1 MRLRVLPFEKEG
13 VRGGFRNSDLQVFNE
28 MKISENWLRAWV
40 NPEIDSGTLSDQ
52 LTMLGLEVD
61 DMAPAAKPF
70 SGVVVGEV
78 LTVEQHPDADRLR
91 VTTVNIGSGEPLQ
104 IVCGA
109 PNVRAGMK
117 APVATI
123 GAVLPGDFKIK
134 KGKLRGVESQGMLC
148 GASEIDLEDKIDGL
162 LELPAD
168 APVGV
173 DIREYLELDD
183 HVIDISI
190 TPNRGDCFSIRGV
203 AREIGV
209 INQLPVAAPEIKE
222 VAAAI
227 ADHKNVIVDTD
238 GCPRYLGRVIKNVNT
253 KAPTPAWME
262 RALARSGIRQH
273 SILVDI
279 TNYVLIELG
288 QPLHAFDGG
297 KVEGAVHV
305 RQAAAGEK
313 LVLLNE
319 QEVELQ
325 EDVMVIA
332 DDAKALAIAGIMG
345 GLSSSVTDETAEI
358 FLESAFFA
366 PLHIAGRAR
375 RFGLHTDASQ
385 RYERG
390 VDFELPMAAMHRAS
404 QLIAELAGGEFGPI
418 TAVEQAALLPKR
430 EAIALNQAQ
439 VDQLLGYAVEP
450 AFISDALSR
459 LGCAVTVKAEG
470 EWTVVP
476 PSHRYDMA
484 IYQDLIEEVARIHGY
499 DNIQISLP
507 VMDVKLAKYA
517 DQFELAQLRQTA
529 VTLGYQE
536 AISFSFADAK
546 LEKQLNPQVQPLAL
560 ANPISSDLAVMRST
574 LLSSLIPCVQYNLNR
589 QQSRVRFFELGLRF
603 DYQGASSIHD
613 LKQVPAFALI
623 AAGPRTAESW
633 HGKPAEMDF
642 FDFKGDVEEI
652 LAAARLKVEYVRS
665 ERAWLHPGQSAEILL
680 NGQSI
685 GYLGRLH
692 PSLEAELDLSATWV
706 AELDQQ
712 AILQTYVSN
721 FTELSRFPSVRRDIA
736 LLISDKINVSEIQQ
750 LIEKTGGELLDSA
763 WLFDVYTGQGVEEG
777 KRSLAF
783 ALLWQHP
790 SRTLEDA
797 EIKSGMDNILQVL
810 ENTYQATLRAS

>member
-1 MRLRVLPFEKEG
+1 
-13 VRGGFRNSDLQVFNE
+13 
-28 MKISENWLRAWV
+28 MKISENWLRTWV
-40 NPEIDSGTLSDQ
+40 NPAIDSDTLSDQ

-61 DMAPAAKPF
+61 ELAPVAKPF
-70 SGVVVGEV
+70 TGVVVGEV

-91 VTTVNIGSGEPLQ
+91 VTIVNIGSGEPLQ

-162 LELPAD
+162 LELPDD

-173 DIREYLELDD
+173 NIREYLKLDD
-183 HVIDISI
+183 NVIDISI
-190 TPNRGDCFSIRGV
+190 TPNRGDCFSIRGI
-203 AREIGV
+203 AREIAV
-209 INQLPVAAPEIKE
+209 INQLQMNEPEIKSVDATITDE
-222 VAAAI
+222 KKV
-227 ADHKNVIVDTD
+227 VISTE
-238 GCPRYLGRVIKNVNT
+238 GAPRYLGRVIKNVNV
-253 KAPTPAWME
+253 KAATPEWME
-262 RALARSGIRQH
+262 QALARSGIRTH
-273 SILVDI
+273 SILVDV
-279 TNYVLIELG
+279 TNYVLMELG
-288 QPLHAFDGG
+288 QPMHAFDLAKIEGT
-297 KVEGAVHV
+297 VEV
-305 RQAAAGEK
+305 RQAKPQEK
-313 LVLLNE
+313 LQLLND

-332 DDAKALAIAGIMG
+332 DDQKALAIAGIMG
-345 GLSSSVTDETAEI
+345 GLASSVTDDTKDI

-366 PLHIAGRAR
+366 PLAIAGRAR
-375 RFGLHTDASQ
+375 RFGLHTDSSQ

-390 VDFELPMAAMHRAS
+390 VDFELPLIAMNRAS
-404 QLIAELAGGEFGPI
+404 QLIQELAGGEFGPI
-418 TAVEQAALLPKR
+418 TIAEKSDLLPKR
-430 EAIALNQAQ
+430 EAIELKQAQ
-439 VDQLLGYAVEP
+439 VDQLLGYKVAAE
-450 AFISDALSR
+450 FITDALTR
-459 LGCAVTVKAEG
+459 LGCEVTVKADG
-470 EWTVVP
+470 EWSVVP

-484 IYQDLIEEVARIHGY
+484 IYQDLIEEVARIDGY

-507 VMDVKLAKYA
+507 SMDVQLAKYQ
-517 DQFELAQLRQTA
+517 DRFEIAQLRQTV

-546 LEKQLNPQVQPLAL
+546 LEKQLNPQVNPLML
-560 ANPISSDLAVMRST
+560 ANPISSDLAAMRST

-603 DYQGASSIHD
+603 DYQDANSIQD
-613 LKQVPAFALI
+613 LKQIPTLALI
-623 AAGPRTAESW
+623 AVGSREPESW
-633 HGKPAEMDF
+633 HAKPQPMDF
-642 FDFKGDVEEI
+642 FDFKGEVEEV
-652 LAAARLKVEYVRS
+652 LAAGRVKVEYVRS
-665 ERAWLHPGQSAEILL
+665 ERSWLHPGQSAEILVD
-680 NGQSI
+680 GKSI

-692 PSLEAELDLSATWV
+692 PSLENQLDLSTTWV
-706 AELDQQ
+706 AELDQ
-712 AILQTYVSN
+712 AAVLQSYVSN

-736 LLISDKINVSEIQQ
+736 LLISDNINVRDIQQ
-750 LIEKTGGELLDSA
+750 LIEKTGGELLDST

-797 EIKSGMDNILQVL
+797 EIKSGMDNIIQVL

>member
-1 MRLRVLPFEKEG
+1 
-13 VRGGFRNSDLQVFNE
+13 
-28 MKISENWLRAWV
+28 MKISENWLRTWV
-40 NPEIDSGTLSDQ
+40 NPAIDSDTLSDQ

-61 DMAPAAKPF
+61 DLSPAAKPF
-70 SGVVVGEV
+70 TGVVVGEV
-78 LTVEQHPDADRLR
+78 LTVVQHPDADRLR

-109 PNVRAGMK
+109 PNVRVGMK

-173 DIREYLELDD
+173 NVREYLDLDD
-183 HVIDISI
+183 NVIDISI
-190 TPNRGDCFSIRGV
+190 TPNRGDCFSIRGI

-209 INQLPVAAPEIKE
+209 INQLPVTAPEIKE
-222 VAAAI
+222 VAATI
-227 ADHKNVIVDTD
+227 TDEKKVVVETD

-253 KAPTPAWME
+253 KAPTPEWME
-262 RALARSGIRQH
+262 RALARAGIRQH

-279 TNYVLIELG
+279 TNYVLMELG

-297 KVEGAVHV
+297 KVEGAVRV
-305 RQAAAGEK
+305 RQATAAEK
-313 LVLLNE
+313 LTLLNE
-319 QEVELQ
+319 QEVELS
-325 EDVMVIA
+325 ENVMVIA
-332 DDAKALAIAGIMG
+332 DDQKALAIAGIMG
-345 GLSSSVTDETAEI
+345 GLSSAVSDDTTEI
-358 FLESAFFA
+358 FLESAFFDQ
-366 PLHIAGRAR
+366 LYIAGRAR
-375 RFGLHTDASQ
+375 SFGLHTDASQ

-390 VDFELPMAAMHRAS
+390 VDFELPMTAMHRAS
-404 QLIAELAGGEFGPI
+404 QLIADLAGGEFGPI
-418 TAVEQAALLPKR
+418 TVAEKVELLPKR
-430 EAIALNQAQ
+430 EAIELNQAQ
-439 VDQLLGYAVEP
+439 VDQLLGYKVES
-450 AFISDALSR
+450 AFITDALTR
-459 LGCAVTVKAEG
+459 LGCNVTVKAEG

-476 PSHRYDMA
+476 PSHRFDMA

-507 VMDVKLAKYA
+507 VIDVKLAKYQ
-517 DQFELAQLRQTA
+517 DQFELVQLRQTA

-574 LLSSLIPCVQYNLNR
+574 LLSSLIPCVQYNVNR
-589 QQSRVRFFELGLRF
+589 QQNRVRFYELGLRF
-603 DYQGASSIHD
+603 DYQGANSIHD
-613 LKQVPAFALI
+613 LKQIPTFALV
-623 AAGPRTAESW
+623 ATGSRTTESW
-633 HGKPAEMDF
+633 HGKAQPMDF

-652 LAAARLKVEYVRS
+652 LNSARLNVEYVRS
-665 ERAWLHPGQSAEILL
+665 ERTWLHPGQSAEILV

-685 GYLGRLH
+685 GYFGRLH
-692 PSLEAELDLSATWV
+692 PSLEDELDLATTWV
-706 AELDQQ
+706 AELDQS
-712 AILQTYVSN
+712 AVLQTYVSN

-750 LIEKTGGELLDSA
+750 LIEKTGGELLDA
-763 WLFDVYTGQGVEEG
+763 VWLFDVYTGQGVEEG

-783 ALLWQHP
+783 AIQWQHP
-790 SRTLEDA
+790 TRTLEDA
-797 EIKSGMDNILQVL
+797 EIKTGMDNILQVL

>member
-1 MRLRVLPFEKEG
+1 
-13 VRGGFRNSDLQVFNE
+13 
-28 MKISENWLRAWV
+28 MKISENWLRTWV
-40 NPEIDSGTLSDQ
+40 NPAIDSDTLSDQ

-61 DMAPAAKPF
+61 ELAPVAKPF
-70 SGVVVGEV
+70 TGVVVGEV

-123 GAVLPGDFKIK
+123 GAILPGDFKIK

-162 LELPAD
+162 LELPDD

-173 DIREYLELDD
+173 NIREYLKLDD
-183 HVIDISI
+183 NVIDISI
-190 TPNRGDCFSIRGV
+190 TPNRGDCFSIRGI
-203 AREIGV
+203 AREVAV
-209 INQLPVAAPEIKE
+209 INQLQMNEPEIKSVDATITDE
-222 VAAAI
+222 KKV
-227 ADHKNVIVDTD
+227 VINTD
-238 GCPRYLGRVIKNVNT
+238 GAPRYLGRVIKNVNV
-253 KAPTPAWME
+253 KASTPEWME
-262 RALARSGIRQH
+262 QALARSGIRTH
-273 SILVDI
+273 SILVDV
-279 TNYVLIELG
+279 TNYVLMELG
-288 QPLHAFDGG
+288 QPMHAFDLA
-297 KVEGAVHV
+297 KIEGTVHV
-305 RQAAAGEK
+305 RQAQPQEK
-313 LVLLNE
+313 LQLLND

-325 EDVMVIA
+325 DDVMVIA
-332 DDAKALAIAGIMG
+332 DDQKALAIAGIMG
-345 GLSSSVTDETAEI
+345 GLASSVTDDTTDI

-366 PLHIAGRAR
+366 PLAIAGRAR
-375 RFGLHTDASQ
+375 RFGLHTDSSQ

-390 VDFELPMAAMHRAS
+390 VDFELPLIAMNRAS
-404 QLIAELAGGEFGPI
+404 QLIQELAGGEFGPI
-418 TAVEQAALLPKR
+418 TVAEKSDLLPKR
-430 EAIALNQAQ
+430 EAIELKQAQ
-439 VDQLLGYAVEP
+439 VDQLLGYKVAAE
-450 AFISDALSR
+450 FITDALTR
-459 LGCAVTVKAEG
+459 LGCEVTIQADG
-470 EWTVVP
+470 EWSVVP

-484 IYQDLIEEVARIHGY
+484 IYQDLIEEVARIDGY

-507 VMDVKLAKYA
+507 SMDVQLAKYQ
-517 DQFELAQLRQTA
+517 DRFEIAQLRQTV

-546 LEKQLNPQVQPLAL
+546 LEKQLNPQVSPLML
-560 ANPISSDLAVMRST
+560 ANPISSDLAAMRST

-603 DYQGASSIHD
+603 DYQKANSIQD
-613 LKQVPAFALI
+613 LKQIPTLALV
-623 AAGPRTAESW
+623 AVGSREPESW
-633 HGKPAEMDF
+633 HAKPQSMDF
-642 FDFKGDVEEI
+642 FDFKGEVEEI
-652 LAAARLKVEYVRS
+652 LAAGRVKVEYVRS
-665 ERAWLHPGQSAEILL
+665 ERPWLHPGQSAEILVD
-680 NGQSI
+680 GQSI

-692 PSLEAELDLSATWV
+692 PSLENELDLSTTWV
-706 AELDQQ
+706 AELDQ
-712 AILQTYVSN
+712 AAVLQSYVSN

-736 LLISDKINVSEIQQ
+736 LLISDNINVRDIQQ
-750 LIEKTGGELLDSA
+750 LIEKTGGELLDST

-797 EIKSGMDNILQVL
+797 EIKSGMDNIIQVL

>member
-1 MRLRVLPFEKEG
+1 
-13 VRGGFRNSDLQVFNE
+13 
-28 MKISENWLRAWV
+28 MKISENWLRTWV
-40 NPEIDSGTLSDQ
+40 NPAIDSDKLSDQ

-61 DMAPAAKPF
+61 DLTPAAKPF
-70 SGVVVGEV
+70 TGVVVGEV

-91 VTTVNIGSGEPLQ
+91 VTTVNIGTGEPLQ

-162 LELPAD
+162 LELPSD

-173 DIREYLELDD
+173 NIREYLELDD
-183 HVIDISI
+183 NVIDISI
-190 TPNRGDCFSIRGV
+190 TPNRGDCFSIRGI

-209 INQLPVAAPEIKE
+209 INQLPVTAPEIKE
-222 VAAAI
+222 VAATI
-227 ADHKNVIVDTD
+227 ADEKKVVVETE

-253 KAPTPAWME
+253 KAPTPVWME

-279 TNYVLIELG
+279 TNYVLMELG

-297 KVEGAVHV
+297 KVQGAVHV
-305 RQAAAGEK
+305 RQATAAEK
-313 LVLLNE
+313 LTLLNE
-319 QEVELQ
+319 QEVELS
-325 EDVMVIA
+325 EKVMVIA
-332 DDAKALAIAGIMG
+332 DDEKALAIAGIMG
-345 GLSSSVTDETAEI
+345 GLSSAVSDTTTEI

-366 PLHIAGRAR
+366 PLAIAGRAR
-375 RFGLHTDASQ
+375 SFGLHTDASQ

-390 VDFELPMAAMHRAS
+390 VDFELPMIAMNRAS

-418 TAVEQAALLPKR
+418 TVAEKAELLPQR
-430 EAIALNQAQ
+430 EAIALEQAQ
-439 VDQLLGYAVEP
+439 VDQLLGYVVESD
-450 AFISDALSR
+450 FITDALTR
-459 LGCAVTVKAEG
+459 LGCEVTVVAEG
-470 EWTVVP
+470 QWSVVP
-476 PSHRYDMA
+476 PSHRFDMA

-507 VMDVKLAKYA
+507 VMDVQLAKYQ
-517 DQFELAQLRQTA
+517 DQFETAQLRQTL

-536 AISFSFADAK
+536 AISFSFADLK
-546 LEKQLNPQVQPLAL
+546 LEKQLNPAVNPLAL

-574 LLSSLIPCVQYNLNR
+574 LLSSLIPCVQHNVNR

-603 DYQGASSIHD
+603 DYQNAASIHD
-613 LKQVPAFALI
+613 LKQIPTLAII
-623 AAGPRTAESW
+623 ATGAKTAENW
-633 HGKPAEMDF
+633 HAKPQAMDF
-642 FDFKGDVEEI
+642 FDFKGEVEEV
-652 LAAARLKVEYVRS
+652 LAAARLNVEYVRS
-665 ERAWLHPGQSAEILL
+665 ERSWLHPGQSAEILID
-680 NGQSI
+680 GKSV

-692 PSLEAELDLSATWV
+692 PSLENDLDLSTTWV
-706 AELDQQ
+706 AELDQS
-712 AILQTYVSN
+712 AVLQTYVSN

-736 LLISDKINVSEIQQ
+736 LLINDKINVSEIQQ
-750 LIEKTGGELLDSA
+750 LIEKTGGELLDST

-783 ALLWQHP
+783 AVLWQHP
-790 SRTLEDA
+790 TRTLEDA

-810 ENTYQATLRAS
+810 QDTYQATLRAS

>member
-1 MRLRVLPFEKEG
+1 
-13 VRGGFRNSDLQVFNE
+13 
-28 MKISENWLRAWV
+28 MKISENWLRTWV
-40 NPEIDSGTLSDQ
+40 NPAIDSDTLSDQ

-61 DMAPAAKPF
+61 ELAPVAKPF
-70 SGVVVGEV
+70 TGVVVGEV

-123 GAVLPGDFKIK
+123 GAILPGDFKIK

-162 LELPAD
+162 LELPDD

-173 DIREYLELDD
+173 NIREYLKLDD
-183 HVIDISI
+183 NVIDISI
-190 TPNRGDCFSIRGV
+190 TPNRGDCFSIRGI
-203 AREIGV
+203 AREVAV
-209 INQLPVAAPEIKE
+209 INQLQMNEPEIKSVDATITDE
-222 VAAAI
+222 KKV
-227 ADHKNVIVDTD
+227 VINTD
-238 GCPRYLGRVIKNVNT
+238 GAPRYLGRVIKNVNV
-253 KAPTPAWME
+253 KAATPEWME
-262 RALARSGIRQH
+262 QALARSGIRTH
-273 SILVDI
+273 SILVDV
-279 TNYVLIELG
+279 TNYVLMELG
-288 QPLHAFDGG
+288 QPMHAFDLA
-297 KVEGAVHV
+297 KIEGTVHV
-305 RQAAAGEK
+305 RQAQPQEK
-313 LVLLNE
+313 LQLLND

-325 EDVMVIA
+325 DDVMVIA
-332 DDAKALAIAGIMG
+332 DDQKALAIAGIMG
-345 GLSSSVTDETAEI
+345 GLASSVTDDTTDI

-366 PLHIAGRAR
+366 PLAIAGRAR
-375 RFGLHTDASQ
+375 RFGLHTDSSQ

-390 VDFELPMAAMHRAS
+390 VDFELPLIAMNRAS
-404 QLIAELAGGEFGPI
+404 QLIQELAGGEFGPI
-418 TAVEQAALLPKR
+418 TVVEKSDLLPKR
-430 EAIALNQAQ
+430 EAIELKQAQ
-439 VDQLLGYAVEP
+439 VDQLLGYKVAAE
-450 AFISDALSR
+450 FITDALTR
-459 LGCAVTVKAEG
+459 LGCEVTVQANG
-470 EWTVVP
+470 EWSVVP

-484 IYQDLIEEVARIHGY
+484 IYQDLIEEVARIDGY

-507 VMDVKLAKYA
+507 SMDVQLAKYQ
-517 DQFELAQLRQTA
+517 DRFEIAQLRQTV

-546 LEKQLNPQVQPLAL
+546 LEKQLNPQVSPLML

-603 DYQGASSIHD
+603 DYQNANSIQD
-613 LKQVPAFALI
+613 LKQIPTLALV
-623 AAGPRTAESW
+623 AVGSREPESW
-633 HGKPAEMDF
+633 HAKPQPMDF
-642 FDFKGDVEEI
+642 FDFKGEVEEI
-652 LAAARLKVEYVRS
+652 IAAGRVKVEYVRS
-665 ERAWLHPGQSAEILL
+665 ERPWLHPGQSAEILVD
-680 NGQSI
+680 GQSI

-692 PSLEAELDLSATWV
+692 PSLENELDLSTTWV
-706 AELDQQ
+706 AELDQ
-712 AILQTYVSN
+712 AAVLQSYVSN

-736 LLISDKINVSEIQQ
+736 LLISDNINVRDIQQ
-750 LIEKTGGELLDSA
+750 LIEKTGGELLDST

-797 EIKSGMDNILQVL
+797 EIKSGMDNIIQVL

>member
-1 MRLRVLPFEKEG
+1 
-13 VRGGFRNSDLQVFNE
+13 
-28 MKISENWLRAWV
+28 MKISENWLRTWV
-40 NPEIDSGTLSDQ
+40 NPAIDSDTLSDQ

-61 DMAPAAKPF
+61 DLSPAAKPF
-70 SGVVVGEV
+70 TGVVVGEV
-78 LTVEQHPDADRLR
+78 LTVVQHPDADRLR

-173 DIREYLELDD
+173 NVREYLDLDD
-183 HVIDISI
+183 NVIDISI
-190 TPNRGDCFSIRGV
+190 TPNRGDCFSIRGI

-209 INQLPVAAPEIKE
+209 INQLPVTAPEIKE
-222 VAAAI
+222 VAATI
-227 ADHKNVIVDTD
+227 TDEKKVVVETD

-253 KAPTPAWME
+253 KAPTPEWME
-262 RALARSGIRQH
+262 RALARAGIRQH

-279 TNYVLIELG
+279 TNYVLMELG

-297 KVEGAVHV
+297 KVEGAVRV
-305 RQAAAGEK
+305 RQATAAEK
-313 LVLLNE
+313 LTLLNE
-319 QEVELQ
+319 QEVKLSEN
-325 EDVMVIA
+325 VMVIA
-332 DDAKALAIAGIMG
+332 DDQKALAIAGIMG
-345 GLSSSVTDETAEI
+345 GLSSAVSDDTTEI
-358 FLESAFFA
+358 FLESAFFDQ
-366 PLHIAGRAR
+366 LYIAGRAR
-375 RFGLHTDASQ
+375 SFGLHTDASQ

-390 VDFELPMAAMHRAS
+390 VDFELPMTAMHRAS
-404 QLIAELAGGEFGPI
+404 QLIADLAGGEFGPI
-418 TAVEQAALLPKR
+418 TVAEKVELLPKR
-430 EAIALNQAQ
+430 EAIELNQAQ
-439 VDQLLGYAVEP
+439 VDQLLGYKVES
-450 AFISDALSR
+450 AFITDALTR
-459 LGCAVTVKAEG
+459 LGCNVTVKAEG

-476 PSHRYDMA
+476 PSHRFDMA

-507 VMDVKLAKYA
+507 VIDVKLAKYQ
-517 DQFELAQLRQTA
+517 DQFELVQLRQTA
-529 VTLGYQE
+529 VALGYQE

-574 LLSSLIPCVQYNLNR
+574 LLSSLIPCVQYNVNR
-589 QQSRVRFFELGLRF
+589 QQNRVRFYELGLRF
-603 DYQGASSIHD
+603 DYQGANSIHD
-613 LKQVPAFALI
+613 LKQIPTFALV
-623 AAGPRTAESW
+623 ATGSRTTESW
-633 HGKPAEMDF
+633 HGKAQPMDF

-652 LAAARLKVEYVRS
+652 LNSARLNVEYVRS
-665 ERAWLHPGQSAEILL
+665 ERTWLHPGQSAEILV

-685 GYLGRLH
+685 GYFGRLH
-692 PSLEAELDLSATWV
+692 PSLEDELDLATTWV
-706 AELDQQ
+706 AELDQS
-712 AILQTYVSN
+712 AVLQTYVSN

-750 LIEKTGGELLDSA
+750 LIEKTGGELLDA
-763 WLFDVYTGQGVEEG
+763 VWLFDVYTGQGVEEG

-783 ALLWQHP
+783 AIQWQHP
-790 SRTLEDA
+790 TRTLEDA
-797 EIKSGMDNILQVL
+797 EIKTGMDNILQVL

>member
-1 MRLRVLPFEKEG
+1 
-13 VRGGFRNSDLQVFNE
+13 
-28 MKISENWLRAWV
+28 MKISENWLRTWV
-40 NPEIDSGTLSDQ
+40 NPAIDSDTLSDQ

-61 DMAPAAKPF
+61 ELAPVAKPF
-70 SGVVVGEV
+70 TGVVVGEV

-123 GAVLPGDFKIK
+123 GAILPGDFKIK

-162 LELPAD
+162 LELPDD

-173 DIREYLELDD
+173 NIREYLKLDD
-183 HVIDISI
+183 NVIDISI
-190 TPNRGDCFSIRGV
+190 TPNRGDCFSIRGI
-203 AREIGV
+203 AREVAV
-209 INQLPVAAPEIKE
+209 INQLQMNEPEIKSVDATITDE
-222 VAAAI
+222 KKV
-227 ADHKNVIVDTD
+227 VINTD
-238 GCPRYLGRVIKNVNT
+238 GAPRYLGRVIKNVNV
-253 KAPTPAWME
+253 KAATPEWME
-262 RALARSGIRQH
+262 QALARSGIRTH
-273 SILVDI
+273 SILVDV
-279 TNYVLIELG
+279 TNYVLMELG
-288 QPLHAFDGG
+288 QPMHAFDLA
-297 KVEGAVHV
+297 KIEGTVHV
-305 RQAAAGEK
+305 RQAQPQEK
-313 LVLLNE
+313 LQLLND

-325 EDVMVIA
+325 DDVMVIA
-332 DDAKALAIAGIMG
+332 DDQKALAIAGIMG
-345 GLSSSVTDETAEI
+345 GLASSVTDDTTDI

-366 PLHIAGRAR
+366 PLAIAGRAR
-375 RFGLHTDASQ
+375 RFGLHTDSSQ

-390 VDFELPMAAMHRAS
+390 VDFELPLIAMNRAS
-404 QLIAELAGGEFGPI
+404 QLIQELAGGEFGPI
-418 TAVEQAALLPKR
+418 TVVEKSDLLPKR
-430 EAIALNQAQ
+430 EAIELKQAQ
-439 VDQLLGYAVEP
+439 VDQLLGYKVVAE
-450 AFISDALSR
+450 FITDALTR
-459 LGCAVTVKAEG
+459 LGCEVTVQANG
-470 EWTVVP
+470 EWSVVP

-484 IYQDLIEEVARIHGY
+484 IYQDLIEEVARIDGY

-507 VMDVKLAKYA
+507 SMDVQLAKYQ
-517 DQFELAQLRQTA
+517 DRFEIAQLRQTV

-546 LEKQLNPQVQPLAL
+546 LEKQLNPQVSPLML

-603 DYQGASSIHD
+603 DYQNANSIQD
-613 LKQVPAFALI
+613 LKQIPTLALV
-623 AAGPRTAESW
+623 AVGSREPESW
-633 HGKPAEMDF
+633 HAKPQPMDF
-642 FDFKGDVEEI
+642 FDFKGEVEEI
-652 LAAARLKVEYVRS
+652 LAAGRVKVEYVRS
-665 ERAWLHPGQSAEILL
+665 ERPWLHPGQSAEILVD
-680 NGQSI
+680 GQSI

-692 PSLEAELDLSATWV
+692 PSLENELDLSTTWV
-706 AELDQQ
+706 AELDQ
-712 AILQTYVSN
+712 AAVLQSYVSN

-736 LLISDKINVSEIQQ
+736 LLISDNINVRDIQQ
-750 LIEKTGGELLDSA
+750 LIEKTGGELLDST

-797 EIKSGMDNILQVL
+797 EIKSGMDNIIQVL

>member
-1 MRLRVLPFEKEG
+1 
-13 VRGGFRNSDLQVFNE
+13 
-28 MKISENWLRAWV
+28 MKISENWLRTWV
-40 NPEIDSGTLSDQ
+40 NPAIDSEKLSDQ

-61 DMAPAAKPF
+61 DLSPAAKPF
-70 SGVVVGEV
+70 TGVVVGEV

-173 DIREYLELDD
+173 NVREYLDLDD
-183 HVIDISI
+183 NVIDISI
-190 TPNRGDCFSIRGV
+190 TPNRGDCFSIRGI

-209 INQLPVAAPEIKE
+209 INQLPVTAPEIKE
-222 VAAAI
+222 VAATL
-227 ADHKNVIVDTD
+227 ADEKKVVVETE
-238 GCPRYLGRVIKNVNT
+238 GCARYLGRVIKNVNT
-253 KAPTPAWME
+253 KAPTPEWME
-262 RALARSGIRQH
+262 RALVRAGIRQH

-279 TNYVLIELG
+279 TNYVLMELG

-297 KVEGAVHV
+297 KVQGSVHV
-305 RQAAAGEK
+305 RQAKAGEK

-325 EDVMVIA
+325 DDVMVIA
-332 DDAKALAIAGIMG
+332 DDEKALAIAGIMG
-345 GLSSSVTDETAEI
+345 GLSSSVTDETTEI

-390 VDFELPMAAMHRAS
+390 VDFELPLIAMHRAS

-418 TAVEQAALLPKR
+418 VVAEKPELLPKR
-430 EAIALNQAQ
+430 ETIELEQAQ
-439 VDQLLGYAVEP
+439 VDQLLGYTIESD
-450 AFISDALSR
+450 FITDALTR
-459 LGCAVTVKAEG
+459 LGCEVTVKAEG
-470 EWTVVP
+470 QWLVVP

-507 VMDVKLAKYA
+507 VIDVKLAKYE
-517 DQFELAQLRQTA
+517 DQFELTQLRQTA

-536 AISFSFADAK
+536 AISFSFADLK
-546 LEKQLNPQVQPLAL
+546 LEKQLNPDV
-560 ANPISSDLAVMRST
+560 DLAVMRST
-574 LLSSLIPCVQYNLNR
+574 LLSSLIPCVQYNVNR
-589 QQSRVRFFELGLRF
+589 QQNRVRFFELGLRF
-603 DYQGASSIHD
+603 DYQNAASIHD
-613 LKQVPAFALI
+613 LKQIPTFALI
-623 AAGPRTAESW
+623 ATGSRTPETW
-633 HGKPAEMDF
+633 HGKAQPMDF
-642 FDFKGDVEEI
+642 FDFKGDIEEI
-652 LAAARLKVEYVRS
+652 LAAARLDVEYVRS
-665 ERAWLHPGQSAEILL
+665 ERSWLHPGQSAEILVD
-680 NGQSI
+680 GKSI
-685 GYLGRLH
+685 GYFGRLH
-692 PSLEAELDLSATWV
+692 PSLEDELDLATTWV
-706 AELDQQ
+706 AELDQS
-712 AILQTYVSN
+712 AVLQTYVSN

-736 LLISDKINVSEIQQ
+736 LLISDKINVSEIQG
-750 LIEKTGGELLDSA
+750 LIEKTGGELLGST

>member
-1 MRLRVLPFEKEG
+1 
-13 VRGGFRNSDLQVFNE
+13 
-28 MKISENWLRAWV
+28 MKISENWLRTWV
-40 NPEIDSGTLSDQ
+40 NPAIDSDTLSDQ

-61 DMAPAAKPF
+61 ELAPVAKPF
-70 SGVVVGEV
+70 TGVVVGEV

-168 APVGV
+168 APVGLN
-173 DIREYLELDD
+173 IREYLKLDD
-183 HVIDISI
+183 NVIDISI
-190 TPNRGDCFSIRGV
+190 TPNRGDCFSIRGI
-203 AREIGV
+203 AREIAV
-209 INQLPVAAPEIKE
+209 INQLQMNEPEIKSVDATITDE
-222 VAAAI
+222 KKV
-227 ADHKNVIVDTD
+227 VISTE
-238 GCPRYLGRVIKNVNT
+238 GAPRYLGRVIKNVNV
-253 KAPTPAWME
+253 KAATPEWME
-262 RALARSGIRQH
+262 QALARSGIRTH
-273 SILVDI
+273 SILVDV
-279 TNYVLIELG
+279 TNYVLMELG
-288 QPLHAFDGG
+288 QPMHAFDLAKIEGT
-297 KVEGAVHV
+297 VEV
-305 RQAAAGEK
+305 RQAKPQEK
-313 LVLLNE
+313 LQLLND

-332 DDAKALAIAGIMG
+332 DDQKALAIAGIMG
-345 GLSSSVTDETAEI
+345 GLASSVTDDTTDI

-366 PLHIAGRAR
+366 PLAIAGRAR
-375 RFGLHTDASQ
+375 RFGLHTDSSQ

-390 VDFELPMAAMHRAS
+390 VDFELPLIAMNRAS
-404 QLIAELAGGEFGPI
+404 QLIQELAGGEFGPI
-418 TAVEQAALLPKR
+418 TIAEKSDLLPKR
-430 EAIALNQAQ
+430 EAIELKQAQ
-439 VDQLLGYAVEP
+439 VDQLLGYQVAAE
-450 AFISDALSR
+450 FITDALTR
-459 LGCAVTVKAEG
+459 LGCEVTFKADG
-470 EWTVVP
+470 EWSVVP

-484 IYQDLIEEVARIHGY
+484 IYQDLIEEVARIDGY

-507 VMDVKLAKYA
+507 SMDVQLAKYQ
-517 DQFELAQLRQTA
+517 DRFEIAQLRQTV

-546 LEKQLNPQVQPLAL
+546 LEKQLNPQINPLML
-560 ANPISSDLAVMRST
+560 ANPISSDLAAMRST

-603 DYQGASSIHD
+603 DYQDANSIQD
-613 LKQVPAFALI
+613 LKQIPTLALI
-623 AAGPRTAESW
+623 AVGSREPESW
-633 HGKPAEMDF
+633 HAKPQPMDF
-642 FDFKGDVEEI
+642 FDFKGEVEEV
-652 LAAARLKVEYVRS
+652 LAAGRVKVEYVRS
-665 ERAWLHPGQSAEILL
+665 ERSWLHPGQSAEILVD
-680 NGQSI
+680 GKSI

-692 PSLEAELDLSATWV
+692 PSLENQLDLSTTWV
-706 AELDQQ
+706 AELDQ
-712 AILQTYVSN
+712 AAVLQSYVSN

-736 LLISDKINVSEIQQ
+736 LLISDNINVRDIQQ
-750 LIEKTGGELLDSA
+750 LIEKTGGELLDST

-797 EIKSGMDNILQVL
+797 EIKSGMDNIIQVL

>member
-1 MRLRVLPFEKEG
+1 
-13 VRGGFRNSDLQVFNE
+13 
-28 MKISENWLRAWV
+28 MKISENWLRTWV
-40 NPEIDSGTLSDQ
+40 NPAIDSDTLSDQ

-61 DMAPAAKPF
+61 ELAPVAKPF
-70 SGVVVGEV
+70 TGVVVGEV

-123 GAVLPGDFKIK
+123 GAILPGDFKIK

-162 LELPAD
+162 LELPDD

-173 DIREYLELDD
+173 NIREYLKLDD
-183 HVIDISI
+183 NVIDISI
-190 TPNRGDCFSIRGV
+190 TPNRGDCFSIRGI
-203 AREIGV
+203 AREVAV
-209 INQLPVAAPEIKE
+209 INQLQMNEPEIKSVDATITDE
-222 VAAAI
+222 KKV
-227 ADHKNVIVDTD
+227 VINTD
-238 GCPRYLGRVIKNVNT
+238 GAPRYLGRVIKNVNV
-253 KAPTPAWME
+253 KASTPEWME
-262 RALARSGIRQH
+262 QALARSGIRTH
-273 SILVDI
+273 SILVDV
-279 TNYVLIELG
+279 TNYVLMELG
-288 QPLHAFDGG
+288 QPMHAFDLA
-297 KVEGAVHV
+297 KIEGTVHV
-305 RQAAAGEK
+305 RQAKSQEK
-313 LVLLNE
+313 LQLLND

-332 DDAKALAIAGIMG
+332 DDQKALAIAGIMG
-345 GLSSSVTDETAEI
+345 GLASSVTDDTTDI

-366 PLHIAGRAR
+366 PLAIAGRAR
-375 RFGLHTDASQ
+375 RFGLHTDSSQ

-390 VDFELPMAAMHRAS
+390 VDFELPLIAMNRAS
-404 QLIAELAGGEFGPI
+404 QLIQELAGGEFGPI
-418 TAVEQAALLPKR
+418 TVAEKSDLLPKR
-430 EAIALNQAQ
+430 EAIELKQAQ
-439 VDQLLGYAVEP
+439 VDQLLGYKVAAE
-450 AFISDALSR
+450 FITDALTR
-459 LGCAVTVKAEG
+459 LGCEVTVQADG
-470 EWTVVP
+470 EWSVVP

-484 IYQDLIEEVARIHGY
+484 IYQDLIEEVARIDGY

-507 VMDVKLAKYA
+507 SMDVQLAKYQ
-517 DQFELAQLRQTA
+517 DRFEIAQLRQTV

-546 LEKQLNPQVQPLAL
+546 LEKQLNPQVSPLML
-560 ANPISSDLAVMRST
+560 ANPISSDLAAMRST

-603 DYQGASSIHD
+603 DYQKANSIQD
-613 LKQVPAFALI
+613 LKQIPTLALV
-623 AAGPRTAESW
+623 AVGSREPESW
-633 HGKPAEMDF
+633 HAKPQPMDF
-642 FDFKGDVEEI
+642 FDFKGEVEEI
-652 LAAARLKVEYVRS
+652 LAAGRVKVEYVRS
-665 ERAWLHPGQSAEILL
+665 ERPWLHPGQSAEILVD
-680 NGQSI
+680 GQSI

-692 PSLEAELDLSATWV
+692 PSLENELDLSTTWV
-706 AELDQQ
+706 AELDQ
-712 AILQTYVSN
+712 AAVLQSYVSN

-736 LLISDKINVSEIQQ
+736 LLISDNINVRDIQQ
-750 LIEKTGGELLDSA
+750 LIEKTGGELLDST

-797 EIKSGMDNILQVL
+797 EIKSGMDNIIQVL

>member
-1 MRLRVLPFEKEG
+1 
-13 VRGGFRNSDLQVFNE
+13 
-28 MKISENWLRAWV
+28 MKISENWLRTWV
-40 NPEIDSGTLSDQ
+40 NPAIDSDTLSDQ

-61 DMAPAAKPF
+61 ELAPVAKPF
-70 SGVVVGEV
+70 TGVVVGEV

-162 LELPAD
+162 LELPDD

-173 DIREYLELDD
+173 NIREYLKLDD
-183 HVIDISI
+183 NVIDISI
-190 TPNRGDCFSIRGV
+190 TPNRGDCFSIRGI
-203 AREIGV
+203 AREVAV
-209 INQLPVAAPEIKE
+209 INQLQMNEPEIKSVDATITDE
-222 VAAAI
+222 KKV
-227 ADHKNVIVDTD
+227 VISTD
-238 GCPRYLGRVIKNVNT
+238 GAPRYLGRVIKNVNV
-253 KAPTPAWME
+253 KAATPEWME
-262 RALARSGIRQH
+262 QALARSGIRTH
-273 SILVDI
+273 SILVDV
-279 TNYVLIELG
+279 TNYVLMELG
-288 QPLHAFDGG
+288 QPMHAFDLA
-297 KVEGAVHV
+297 KIEGTVHV
-305 RQAAAGEK
+305 RQAQPQEK
-313 LVLLNE
+313 LQLLND

-332 DDAKALAIAGIMG
+332 DDQKALAIAGIMG
-345 GLSSSVTDETAEI
+345 GLASSVTDDTTDI

-366 PLHIAGRAR
+366 PLAIAGRAR
-375 RFGLHTDASQ
+375 RFGLHTDSSQ

-390 VDFELPMAAMHRAS
+390 VDFELPLIAMNRAS
-404 QLIAELAGGEFGPI
+404 QLIQELAGGEFGPI
-418 TAVEQAALLPKR
+418 TVAEKADLLPKR
-430 EAIALNQAQ
+430 EAIELKQAQ
-439 VDQLLGYAVEP
+439 VDQLLGYKVAAE
-450 AFISDALSR
+450 FITDALTR
-459 LGCAVTVKAEG
+459 LGCEVTVQADG
-470 EWTVVP
+470 EWSVVP

-484 IYQDLIEEVARIHGY
+484 IYQDLIEEVARIDGY

-507 VMDVKLAKYA
+507 SMDVQLAKYQ
-517 DQFELAQLRQTA
+517 DRFEIAQLRQTV

-546 LEKQLNPQVQPLAL
+546 LEKQLNPQVSPLML
-560 ANPISSDLAVMRST
+560 ANPISSDLAAMRST

-603 DYQGASSIHD
+603 DYQNANSIQD
-613 LKQVPAFALI
+613 LKQIPTLALV
-623 AAGPRTAESW
+623 AVGSREPESW
-633 HGKPAEMDF
+633 HAKPQPMDF
-642 FDFKGDVEEI
+642 FDFKGEVEEI
-652 LAAARLKVEYVRS
+652 LAAGRVKVEYVRS
-665 ERAWLHPGQSAEILL
+665 ERPWLHPGQSAEILVD
-680 NGQSI
+680 GQSI

-692 PSLEAELDLSATWV
+692 PSLENELDLSTTWV
-706 AELDQQ
+706 AELDQ
-712 AILQTYVSN
+712 AAVLQSYVSN

-736 LLISDKINVSEIQQ
+736 LLISDNINVRDIQQ
-750 LIEKTGGELLDSA
+750 LIEKTGGELLDST

-797 EIKSGMDNILQVL
+797 EIKSGMDNIIQVL

>member
-1 MRLRVLPFEKEG
+1 
-13 VRGGFRNSDLQVFNE
+13 
-28 MKISENWLRAWV
+28 MKISENWLRTWV
-40 NPEIDSGTLSDQ
+40 NPAIDSETLSDQ

-61 DMAPAAKPF
+61 ELAPVAKPF
-70 SGVVVGEV
+70 TGVVVGEV

-173 DIREYLELDD
+173 NIREYLKLDD
-183 HVIDISI
+183 NVIDISI
-190 TPNRGDCFSIRGV
+190 TPNRGDCFSIRGI
-203 AREIGV
+203 AREIAV
-209 INQLPVAAPEIKE
+209 INKLQMNEPEIKS
-222 VAAAI
+222 VDATI
-227 ADHKNVIVDTD
+227 ADEKKVVISTE
-238 GCPRYLGRVIKNVNT
+238 GAPRYLGRVIKNVNV
-253 KAPTPAWME
+253 KAATPEWME
-262 RALARSGIRQH
+262 QALARSGIRTH
-273 SILVDI
+273 SILVDV
-279 TNYVLIELG
+279 TNYVLMELG
-288 QPLHAFDGG
+288 QPMHAFDLA
-297 KVEGAVHV
+297 KIEGNVQV
-305 RQAAAGEK
+305 RQAQPQEK
-313 LVLLNE
+313 LQLLND

-325 EDVMVIA
+325 EDIMVIA
-332 DDAKALAIAGIMG
+332 DDQKALAIAGIMG
-345 GLSSSVTDETAEI
+345 GLASSVTDDTTDI

-366 PLHIAGRAR
+366 PLAIAGRAR
-375 RFGLHTDASQ
+375 RFGLHTDSSQ

-390 VDFELPMAAMHRAS
+390 VDFELPLIAMNRAS
-404 QLIAELAGGEFGPI
+404 QLIQELAGGEFGPI
-418 TAVEQAALLPKR
+418 TVAEKTDLLPKR
-430 EAIALNQAQ
+430 EAIELKQAQ
-439 VDQLLGYAVEP
+439 VDQLLGYQVAGE
-450 AFISDALSR
+450 FIADALTR
-459 LGCAVTVKAEG
+459 LGCEVTVKAEG
-470 EWTVVP
+470 EWSVVP

-484 IYQDLIEEVARIHGY
+484 IYQDLIEEVARIDGY

-507 VMDVKLAKYA
+507 TMDVKLAKYQ
-517 DQFELAQLRQTA
+517 DRFEIAELRQTI
-529 VTLGYQE
+529 VSLGYQE

-546 LEKQLNPQVQPLAL
+546 LEKQLNPQVNPLML
-560 ANPISSDLAVMRST
+560 ANPISSDLAAMRST

-603 DYQGASSIHD
+603 DYQNAKSIED
-613 LKQVPAFALI
+613 LKQIPTLALV
-623 AAGPRTAESW
+623 AVGSQQPESW
-633 HGKPAEMDF
+633 HVKPQPVDF
-642 FDFKGDVEEI
+642 FDFKGEIEEI
-652 LAAARLKVEYVRS
+652 LAAGRVKVEYVRS
-665 ERAWLHPGQSAEILL
+665 ERAWLHPGQSAEILVD
-680 NGQSI
+680 GQSI

-692 PSLEAELDLSATWV
+692 PSLENELDLSTTWV
-706 AELDQQ
+706 AELDQT
-712 AILQTYVSN
+712 AVLQSYVSN
-721 FTELSRFPSVRRDIA
+721 FTELSRFPSIRRDIA
-736 LLISDKINVSEIQQ
+736 LLISDNINVRDIQQ
-750 LIEKTGGELLDSA
+750 LIEKTGGELLDST

-797 EIKSGMDNILQVL
+797 EIKSGMDNIIQVL

>member
-1 MRLRVLPFEKEG
+1 
-13 VRGGFRNSDLQVFNE
+13 
-28 MKISENWLRAWV
+28 MKISENWLRTWV
-40 NPEIDSGTLSDQ
+40 NPAIDSEKLSDQ

-61 DMAPAAKPF
+61 DLFPAAKPF
-70 SGVVVGEV
+70 TGVVVGEV

-168 APVGV
+168 APIGV
-173 DIREYLELDD
+173 NVREYLDLDD
-183 HVIDISI
+183 NVIDISI
-190 TPNRGDCFSIRGV
+190 TPNRGDCFSIRGI

-209 INQLPVAAPEIKE
+209 INQLPVTAPEIKE
-222 VAAAI
+222 VAATL
-227 ADHKNVIVDTD
+227 ADEKKVVVETE
-238 GCPRYLGRVIKNVNT
+238 GCARYLGRVIKNVNT
-253 KAPTPAWME
+253 KAPTPEWME
-262 RALARSGIRQH
+262 RALVRAGIRQH

-279 TNYVLIELG
+279 TNYVLMELG

-297 KVEGAVHV
+297 KVQGSVHV
-305 RQAAAGEK
+305 RQAKAGEK

-325 EDVMVIA
+325 DDVMVIA
-332 DDAKALAIAGIMG
+332 DDEKALAIAGIMG
-345 GLSSSVTDETAEI
+345 GLSSSVTDETTEI

-390 VDFELPMAAMHRAS
+390 VDFELPMIAMHRAS

-418 TAVEQAALLPKR
+418 IVAEKTELLPKR
-430 EAIALNQAQ
+430 EAIELEQAQ
-439 VDQLLGYAVEP
+439 VDQLLGYIVESD
-450 AFISDALSR
+450 FITDALTR
-459 LGCAVTVKAEG
+459 LGCEVTVKAEG
-470 EWTVVP
+470 QWSVVP

-507 VMDVKLAKYA
+507 VIDVKLAKYE
-517 DQFELAQLRQTA
+517 DQFELTQLRQTA

-536 AISFSFADAK
+536 AISFSFADLK
-546 LEKQLNPQVQPLAL
+546 LEKQLNPEVSPLAL

-574 LLSSLIPCVQYNLNR
+574 LLSSLIPCVQYNVNR
-589 QQSRVRFFELGLRF
+589 QQNRVHFFELGLRF
-603 DYQGASSIHD
+603 DYQDAASIHD
-613 LKQVPAFALI
+613 LKQIPTFALI
-623 AAGPRTAESW
+623 ATGSRTPETW
-633 HGKPAEMDF
+633 HGKAQPMDF
-642 FDFKGDVEEI
+642 FDFKGDIEEI
-652 LAAARLKVEYVRS
+652 LAAARLNVEYVRS
-665 ERAWLHPGQSAEILL
+665 ERSWLHPGQSAEILVD
-680 NGQSI
+680 GQSI

-692 PSLEAELDLSATWV
+692 PSLEDELDLATTWV
-706 AELDQQ
+706 AELDQS
-712 AILQTYVSN
+712 AVLQTYVSN

-736 LLISDKINVSEIQQ
+736 LLISDKINVSEIQG
-750 LIEKTGGELLDSA
+750 LIEKTGGELLGST

>member
-1 MRLRVLPFEKEG
+1 
-13 VRGGFRNSDLQVFNE
+13 
-28 MKISENWLRAWV
+28 MKISENWLRTWV
-40 NPEIDSGTLSDQ
+40 NPAIDSDTLSDQ

-61 DMAPAAKPF
+61 ELAPVAKPF
-70 SGVVVGEV
+70 TGVVVGEV

-123 GAVLPGDFKIK
+123 GAILPGDFKIK

-173 DIREYLELDD
+173 NIREYLKLDD
-183 HVIDISI
+183 NVIDISI
-190 TPNRGDCFSIRGV
+190 TPNRGDCFSIRGI
-203 AREIGV
+203 AREVAV
-209 INQLPVAAPEIKE
+209 INQLQMNEPEIKSVDATITDE
-222 VAAAI
+222 KKV
-227 ADHKNVIVDTD
+227 VINTD
-238 GCPRYLGRVIKNVNT
+238 GAPRYLGRVIKNVNV
-253 KAPTPAWME
+253 KAATPEWME
-262 RALARSGIRQH
+262 QALARSGIRTH
-273 SILVDI
+273 SILVDV
-279 TNYVLIELG
+279 TNYVLMELG
-288 QPLHAFDGG
+288 QPMHAFDLA
-297 KVEGAVHV
+297 KIEGAVHV
-305 RQAAAGEK
+305 RQAQPQEK
-313 LVLLNE
+313 LQLLND

-332 DDAKALAIAGIMG
+332 DDQKALAIAGIMG
-345 GLSSSVTDETAEI
+345 GLASSVTDDTTDI

-366 PLHIAGRAR
+366 QLAIAGRAR
-375 RFGLHTDASQ
+375 RFGLHTDSSQ

-390 VDFELPMAAMHRAS
+390 VDFELPLIAMNRAS
-404 QLIAELAGGEFGPI
+404 QLIQELAGGEFGPI
-418 TAVEQAALLPKR
+418 TVAEKSDLLPKR
-430 EAIALNQAQ
+430 EAIELKQVQ
-439 VDQLLGYAVEP
+439 VDQLLGYKVAAE
-450 AFISDALSR
+450 FITDALTR
-459 LGCAVTVKAEG
+459 LGCEVTVQANG
-470 EWTVVP
+470 EWSVVP

-484 IYQDLIEEVARIHGY
+484 IYQDLIEEVARIDGY

-507 VMDVKLAKYA
+507 SMDVQLAKYQ
-517 DQFELAQLRQTA
+517 DRFEIAQLRQTV

-546 LEKQLNPQVQPLAL
+546 LEKQLNPQVSPLML
-560 ANPISSDLAVMRST
+560 ANPISSDLAAMRST

-603 DYQGASSIHD
+603 DYQNANSIQD
-613 LKQVPAFALI
+613 LKQIPTLALV
-623 AAGPRTAESW
+623 AVGSREPESW
-633 HGKPAEMDF
+633 HAKPQPMGF
-642 FDFKGDVEEI
+642 FDFKGEVEEI
-652 LAAARLKVEYVRS
+652 LAAGRVKVEYVRS
-665 ERAWLHPGQSAEILL
+665 ERPWLHPGQSAEILVD
-680 NGQSI
+680 GQSI

-692 PSLEAELDLSATWV
+692 PSLENELDLSTTWV
-706 AELDQQ
+706 AELDQ
-712 AILQTYVSN
+712 AAVLQSYVSN

-736 LLISDKINVSEIQQ
+736 LLISDNINVRDIQQ
-750 LIEKTGGELLDSA
+750 LIEKTGGELLDST

-797 EIKSGMDNILQVL
+797 EIKSGMDNIIQVL

>member
-1 MRLRVLPFEKEG
+1 
-13 VRGGFRNSDLQVFNE
+13 
-28 MKISENWLRAWV
+28 
-40 NPEIDSGTLSDQ
+40 
-52 LTMLGLEVD
+52 MLGLEVD
-61 DMAPAAKPF
+61 ELAPAAKPF
-70 SGVVVGEV
+70 TGVVVGEV

-168 APVGV
+168 APVGMN
-173 DIREYLELDD
+173 IREYLDLDD
-183 HVIDISI
+183 NVIDISI
-190 TPNRGDCFSIRGV
+190 TPNRGDCFSIRGI

-209 INQLPVAAPEIKE
+209 INQLPVTAPEIKE
-222 VAAAI
+222 VTATI
-227 ADHKNVIVDTD
+227 SHEKKVVVSTE

-253 KAPTPAWME
+253 KAVTPVWME

-297 KVEGAVHV
+297 KVQGAVHV
-305 RQAAAGEK
+305 RQATEAER

-319 QEVELQ
+319 QEVELN
-325 EDVMVIA
+325 EKVMVIA
-332 DDAKALAIAGIMG
+332 DDEKALAIAGIMG
-345 GLSSSVTDETAEI
+345 GLSSAVSDATTEI

-375 RFGLHTDASQ
+375 SFGLHTDASQ

-390 VDFELPMAAMHRAS
+390 VDFELPMLAMHRAS

-418 TAVEQAALLPKR
+418 TVAENAALLPTR
-430 EAIALNQAQ
+430 DAIELNQAQ
-439 VDQLLGYAVEP
+439 VDQLLGYSVDS
-450 AFISDALSR
+450 AFITDALTR
-459 LGCAVTVKAEG
+459 LGCEVTVKAEG
-470 EWTVVP
+470 EWSVVP
-476 PSHRYDMA
+476 PSYRYDMV

-507 VMDVKLAKYA
+507 VIDVKLAKYQ
-517 DQFELAQLRQTA
+517 DQFELGQLRQTA

-536 AISFSFADAK
+536 AISFSFADLK
-546 LEKQLNPQVQPLAL
+546 LEKQLNSHVKPLAL

-574 LLSSLIPCVQYNLNR
+574 LLSSLIPCVQYNVNR

-603 DYQGASSIHD
+603 DYQEANSIHD
-613 LKQVPAFALI
+613 LKQIPTFALI
-623 AAGPRTAESW
+623 ATGSRTPESW
-633 HGKPAEMDF
+633 HGKAQPMDF
-642 FDFKGDVEEI
+642 FDFKGDIEEI
-652 LAAARLKVEYVRS
+652 LAAGRVKVEYVRS
-665 ERAWLHPGQSAEILL
+665 ERSWLHPGQSAEILV

-685 GYLGRLH
+685 GYFGRLH
-692 PSLEAELDLSATWV
+692 PSLEDELDLATTWV
-706 AELDQQ
+706 AELDQT
-712 AILQTYVSN
+712 AVLQTYVSN

-736 LLISDKINVSEIQQ
+736 LLISDKINVSEIQG
-750 LIEKTGGELLDSA
+750 LIEKTGGELLDST

>member
-1 MRLRVLPFEKEG
+1 
-13 VRGGFRNSDLQVFNE
+13 
-28 MKISENWLRAWV
+28 MKISENWLRTWV
-40 NPEIDSGTLSDQ
+40 NPAIDSEKLSDQ

-61 DMAPAAKPF
+61 DLSPAAKPF
-70 SGVVVGEV
+70 TGVVVGEV

-162 LELPAD
+162 LELPVD

-173 DIREYLELDD
+173 NIREYLDLDD
-183 HVIDISI
+183 NVIDISI
-190 TPNRGDCFSIRGV
+190 TPNRGDCFSIRGI

-209 INQLPVAAPEIKE
+209 INQLPVTAPDIQE
-222 VAAAI
+222 VAASI
-227 ADHKNVIVDTD
+227 ADEKKVVVSTE

-253 KAPTPAWME
+253 KAATPEWME

-279 TNYVLIELG
+279 TNYVLMELG
-288 QPLHAFDGG
+288 QPLHAFDAA
-297 KVEGAVHV
+297 KVQGAVQV
-305 RQAAAGEK
+305 RQATAGEK

-325 EDVMVIA
+325 DDVMVIA
-332 DDAKALAIAGIMG
+332 DDEKALAIAGIMG
-345 GLSSSVTDETAEI
+345 GLSSSVTDETTEI

-390 VDFELPMAAMHRAS
+390 VDFELPLIAMHRAS
-404 QLIAELAGGEFGPI
+404 QLISELAGGEFGPI
-418 TAVEQAALLPKR
+418 TVAENAAVLPTR
-430 EAIALNQAQ
+430 DAIELEQAQ
-439 VDQLLGYAVEP
+439 VDQLLGYSVDSD
-450 AFISDALSR
+450 FITDALTR
-459 LGCAVTVKAEG
+459 LGCEVTVKAQG
-470 EWTVVP
+470 QWSVVP

-507 VMDVKLAKYA
+507 VIDTKLAKYQ
-517 DQFELAQLRQTA
+517 DQFEVAQLRQTL

-536 AISFSFADAK
+536 AISFSFADLK
-546 LEKQLNPQVQPLAL
+546 LEKQLNAAVNPLAL

-574 LLSSLIPCVQYNLNR
+574 LLSSLIPCVQYNINR

-603 DYQGASSIHD
+603 DYQNAASIHD
-613 LKQVPAFALI
+613 LKQIPTLAMI
-623 AAGPRTAESW
+623 AVGAKTAESW
-633 HGKPAEMDF
+633 HGKPQAMDF
-642 FDFKGDVEEI
+642 FDLKGEVEEL
-652 LAAARLKVEYVRS
+652 LAAGRVQVEYVRS
-665 ERAWLHPGQSAEILL
+665 ERSWLHPGQSAEILV

-692 PSLEAELDLSATWV
+692 PSLENELDLGTTWV

-750 LIEKTGGELLDSA
+750 LIEQTGGELLHST
-763 WLFDVYTGQGVEEG
+763 WLFDVYTGQGVEAG

-790 SRTLEDA
+790 TRTLEDA
-797 EIKSGMDNILQVL
+797 EIKSGMDNILKVL

>member
-1 MRLRVLPFEKEG
+1 
-13 VRGGFRNSDLQVFNE
+13 
-28 MKISENWLRAWV
+28 MKISENWLRTWV
-40 NPEIDSGTLSDQ
+40 NPAIDSEKLSDQ

-61 DMAPAAKPF
+61 DLSPAAKPF
-70 SGVVVGEV
+70 TGVVVGEV

-134 KGKLRGVESQGMLC
+134 KGKLRGIESQGMLC

-162 LELPAD
+162 LELPND

-173 DIREYLELDD
+173 NIREYLDLDD
-183 HVIDISI
+183 NVIDISI
-190 TPNRGDCFSIRGV
+190 TPNRGDCFSIRGI

-209 INQLPVAAPEIKE
+209 INQLPVTAPEIQE
-222 VAAAI
+222 VAATI
-227 ADHKNVIVDTD
+227 ADEKKVVVSTE

-253 KAPTPAWME
+253 KAPTPEWME

-297 KVEGAVHV
+297 KVQGAVHV
-305 RQAAAGEK
+305 RQATAGEK

-319 QEVELQ
+319 QEVELN
-325 EDVMVIA
+325 EKVMVIA
-332 DDAKALAIAGIMG
+332 DDEKALAIAGIMG
-345 GLSSSVTDETAEI
+345 GLSSSVTDATTEI

-375 RFGLHTDASQ
+375 SFGLHTDASQ

-390 VDFELPMAAMHRAS
+390 VDFELPVMAMHRAS

-418 TAVEQAALLPKR
+418 TVAENPAVLPRR
-430 EAIALNQAQ
+430 EAIELEQAQ
-439 VDQLLGYAVEP
+439 VDQLLGYKVESD
-450 AFISDALSR
+450 FITDALMR
-459 LGCAVTVKAEG
+459 LGCEVTVKAEG
-470 EWTVVP
+470 QWSVVP

-507 VMDVKLAKYA
+507 VIDVKLAKYQ
-517 DQFELAQLRQTA
+517 DQFEVAQLRQTA
-529 VTLGYQE
+529 VTLGYRE
-536 AISFSFADAK
+536 AISFSFADLK
-546 LEKQLNPQVQPLAL
+546 LEKQLNPAVNPLAL

-574 LLSSLIPCVQYNLNR
+574 LLSSLIPCVQYNVNR
-589 QQSRVRFFELGLRF
+589 QQNRVRFFELGLRF
-603 DYQGASSIHD
+603 DYQDAASIHD
-613 LKQVPAFALI
+613 LKQIPTFALI
-623 AAGPRTAESW
+623 ATGSRINESW
-633 HGKPAEMDF
+633 HGKPQPMDF

-652 LAAARLKVEYVRS
+652 LAAARLNVEYVRS
-665 ERAWLHPGQSAEILL
+665 ERAWLHPGQSAEIMV

-692 PSLEAELDLSATWV
+692 PSLEDELDLATTWV
-706 AELDQQ
+706 AELDQK
-712 AILQTYVSN
+712 AVLQTYVSN

-736 LLISDKINVSEIQQ
+736 LLISDKINVSEIQR
-750 LIEKTGGELLDSA
+750 LIEKTGGELLESN

-790 SRTLEDA
+790 TRTLEDA

>member
-1 MRLRVLPFEKEG
+1 
-13 VRGGFRNSDLQVFNE
+13 
-28 MKISENWLRAWV
+28 MKISENWLRTWV
-40 NPEIDSGTLSDQ
+40 NPAIDSEKLSDQ

-61 DMAPAAKPF
+61 DLSPAAKPF
-70 SGVVVGEV
+70 TGVVVGEV

-173 DIREYLELDD
+173 NVREYLDLDD
-183 HVIDISI
+183 NVIDISI
-190 TPNRGDCFSIRGV
+190 TPNRGDCFSIRGI

-209 INQLPVAAPEIKE
+209 INQLPVTAPEIKE
-222 VAAAI
+222 VAATL
-227 ADHKNVIVDTD
+227 ADEKKVVVETE
-238 GCPRYLGRVIKNVNT
+238 GCARYLGRVIKNVNT
-253 KAPTPAWME
+253 KAPTPEWME
-262 RALARSGIRQH
+262 RALVRAGIRQH

-279 TNYVLIELG
+279 TNYVLMELG

-297 KVEGAVHV
+297 KVQGSVHV
-305 RQAAAGEK
+305 RQATAGEK

-325 EDVMVIA
+325 DDVMVIA
-332 DDAKALAIAGIMG
+332 DDEKALAIAGIMG
-345 GLSSSVTDETAEI
+345 GLSSSVTDETTEI

-390 VDFELPMAAMHRAS
+390 VDFELPVIAMHRAS

-418 TAVEQAALLPKR
+418 IVAEKPELLPKR
-430 EAIALNQAQ
+430 EAIELEQAQ
-439 VDQLLGYAVEP
+439 VDQLLGYTVESD
-450 AFISDALSR
+450 FITDALTR
-459 LGCAVTVKAEG
+459 LGCSVTVKAKG
-470 EWTVVP
+470 QWSVVP

-507 VMDVKLAKYA
+507 VIDVKLAKYE
-517 DQFELAQLRQTA
+517 DQFELTQLRQTA

-536 AISFSFADAK
+536 AISFSFADLK
-546 LEKQLNPQVQPLAL
+546 LEKQLNPAVNPLAL

-574 LLSSLIPCVQYNLNR
+574 LLSSLIPCVQYNVNR
-589 QQSRVRFFELGLRF
+589 QQNRVRFFELGLRF
-603 DYQGASSIHD
+603 DYQNAASIHD
-613 LKQVPAFALI
+613 LKQIPTFALI
-623 AAGPRTAESW
+623 ATGSRTPETW
-633 HGKPAEMDF
+633 HGKAQPMDF
-642 FDFKGDVEEI
+642 FDFKGDIEEM
-652 LAAARLKVEYVRS
+652 LAAARLNVEYVRS
-665 ERAWLHPGQSAEILL
+665 ERSWLHPGQSAEILVD
-680 NGQSI
+680 GRSI

-692 PSLEAELDLSATWV
+692 PSLEDELDLATTWV
-706 AELDQQ
+706 AELDQS
-712 AILQTYVSN
+712 AVLQTYVSN

-736 LLISDKINVSEIQQ
+736 LLISDKINVSEIQG
-750 LIEKTGGELLDSA
+750 LIEKTGGELLGST

>member
-1 MRLRVLPFEKEG
+1 
-13 VRGGFRNSDLQVFNE
+13 
-28 MKISENWLRAWV
+28 MKISENWLRTWV
-40 NPEIDSGTLSDQ
+40 NPAIDSDTLSDQ

-61 DMAPAAKPF
+61 ELAPVAKPF
-70 SGVVVGEV
+70 TGVVVGEV

-173 DIREYLELDD
+173 NIREYLKLDD
-183 HVIDISI
+183 NVIDISI
-190 TPNRGDCFSIRGV
+190 TPNRGDCFSIRGI
-203 AREIGV
+203 AREVAV
-209 INQLPVAAPEIKE
+209 INQLQMNEPEIKSVDATITDE
-222 VAAAI
+222 KKV
-227 ADHKNVIVDTD
+227 VINTE
-238 GCPRYLGRVIKNVNT
+238 GAPRYLGRVIKNVNV
-253 KAPTPAWME
+253 KAATPEWME
-262 RALARSGIRQH
+262 QALARSGIRTH
-273 SILVDI
+273 SILVDV
-279 TNYVLIELG
+279 TNYVLMELG
-288 QPLHAFDGG
+288 QPMHAFDLA
-297 KVEGAVHV
+297 KIEGTVHV
-305 RQAAAGEK
+305 RQAQPQEK
-313 LVLLNE
+313 LQLLND

-325 EDVMVIA
+325 DDVMVIA
-332 DDAKALAIAGIMG
+332 DDQKALAIAGIMG
-345 GLSSSVTDETAEI
+345 GLASSVTDDTTDI

-366 PLHIAGRAR
+366 PLAIAGRAR
-375 RFGLHTDASQ
+375 RFGLHTDSSQ

-390 VDFELPMAAMHRAS
+390 VDFELPLIAMNRAS
-404 QLIAELAGGEFGPI
+404 QLIQELAGGEFGPI
-418 TAVEQAALLPKR
+418 TVAEKSDLLPKR
-430 EAIALNQAQ
+430 EAIELKQAQ
-439 VDQLLGYAVEP
+439 VDQLLGYKVAAE
-450 AFISDALSR
+450 FITDALTR
-459 LGCAVTVKAEG
+459 LGCEVTIQADG
-470 EWTVVP
+470 EWSVVP

-484 IYQDLIEEVARIHGY
+484 IYQDLIEEVARIDGY

-507 VMDVKLAKYA
+507 SMDVQLAKYQ
-517 DQFELAQLRQTA
+517 DRFEIAQLRQTV

-546 LEKQLNPQVQPLAL
+546 LEKQLNPQVSPLML
-560 ANPISSDLAVMRST
+560 ANPISSDLAAMRST

-603 DYQGASSIHD
+603 DYQNANSIQD
-613 LKQVPAFALI
+613 LKQIPTLALV
-623 AAGPRTAESW
+623 AVGSREPESW
-633 HGKPAEMDF
+633 HAKPQPMDF
-642 FDFKGDVEEI
+642 FDFKGEVEEI
-652 LAAARLKVEYVRS
+652 LAAGRVKVEYVRS
-665 ERAWLHPGQSAEILL
+665 ERPWLHPGQSAEILVD
-680 NGQSI
+680 GQSI

-692 PSLEAELDLSATWV
+692 PSLENELDLSTTWV
-706 AELDQQ
+706 AELDQ
-712 AILQTYVSN
+712 AAVLQSYVSN

-736 LLISDKINVSEIQQ
+736 LLISDNINVRDIQQ
-750 LIEKTGGELLDSA
+750 LIEKTGGELLDST

-797 EIKSGMDNILQVL
+797 EIKSGMDNIIQVL

>member
-1 MRLRVLPFEKEG
+1 
-13 VRGGFRNSDLQVFNE
+13 
-28 MKISENWLRAWV
+28 MKISENWLRTWV
-40 NPEIDSGTLSDQ
+40 NPAIDSETLSDQ

-61 DMAPAAKPF
+61 DLSPAAKPF
-70 SGVVVGEV
+70 TGVVVGEV

-109 PNVRAGMK
+109 PNVRVGMK

-134 KGKLRGVESQGMLC
+134 KGKLRGIESQGMLC

-173 DIREYLELDD
+173 NVREYLDLDD

-190 TPNRGDCFSIRGV
+190 TPNRGDCFSIRGI
-203 AREIGV
+203 AREIAV
-209 INQLPVAAPEIKE
+209 INQMTATAPEIKE
-222 VAAAI
+222 VAATI
-227 ADHKNVIVDTD
+227 ADEKKVIVSTE

-253 KAPTPAWME
+253 KAPTPEWME

-279 TNYVLIELG
+279 TNYVLMELG

-297 KVEGAVHV
+297 KVQGEVHV
-305 RQAAAGEK
+305 RQATAAEK

-319 QEVELQ
+319 QEVELN
-325 EDVMVIA
+325 EKVMVIA
-332 DDAKALAIAGIMG
+332 DDEKALAIAGIMS
-345 GLSSSVTDETAEI
+345 GLSSSVTDETTEI

-375 RFGLHTDASQ
+375 SFGLHTDASQ

-390 VDFELPMAAMHRAS
+390 VDFELPMMAMHRAS
-404 QLIAELAGGEFGPI
+404 QLITELAGGEFGPI
-418 TAVEQAALLPKR
+418 TVAEQAEVLPKR
-430 EAIALNQAQ
+430 EAIELKQAQ
-439 VDQLLGYAVEP
+439 VDQLLGYRVEGE
-450 AFISDALSR
+450 FIADALTR
-459 LGCAVTVKAEG
+459 LGCVVTVEAEG
-470 EWTVVP
+470 QWSVVP

-507 VMDVKLAKYA
+507 VIDAQLAKYQ
-517 DQFELAQLRQTA
+517 DQFEVTQLRQTL

-536 AISFSFADAK
+536 AISFSFADLK
-546 LEKQLNPQVQPLAL
+546 LEKQLNPAVNPLAL

-574 LLSSLIPCVQYNLNR
+574 LLSSLIPCVQYNINR

-603 DYQGASSIHD
+603 DYQDASNIHD
-613 LKQVPAFALI
+613 LKQIPTLAMI
-623 AAGPRTAESW
+623 AVGAKQAESW
-633 HGKPAEMDF
+633 HGKPQAMDF
-642 FDFKGDVEEI
+642 FDFKGEVEEV
-652 LAAARLKVEYVRS
+652 LAAGRVQVEYVRS
-665 ERAWLHPGQSAEILL
+665 ERAWLHPGQSAEIMVA
-680 NGQSI
+680 GQSI

-692 PSLEAELDLSATWV
+692 PTLEAELDLGTTWV
-706 AELDQQ
+706 AELDQK
-712 AILQTYVSN
+712 AVLQTYVSN

-736 LLISDKINVSEIQQ
+736 LLISDKINIGEIQQ
-750 LIEKTGGELLDSA
+750 LITKTGGELLNSN
-763 WLFDVYTGQGVEEG
+763 WLFDVYTGQGVEAG

-797 EIKSGMDNILQVL
+797 EIKSGMDTIIEVLQ
-810 ENTYQATLRAS
+810 NTYQATLRAS

>member
-1 MRLRVLPFEKEG
+1 
-13 VRGGFRNSDLQVFNE
+13 
-28 MKISENWLRAWV
+28 MKISENWLRTWV
-40 NPEIDSGTLSDQ
+40 NPAIDSDTLSDQ

-61 DMAPAAKPF
+61 ELASVAKPF
-70 SGVVVGEV
+70 TGVVVGEV

-173 DIREYLELDD
+173 NIREYLKLDD
-183 HVIDISI
+183 NVIDISI
-190 TPNRGDCFSIRGV
+190 TPNRGDCFSIRGI
-203 AREIGV
+203 AREVAV
-209 INQLPVAAPEIKE
+209 INQLQMNEPEIKSVDATITDE
-222 VAAAI
+222 KKV
-227 ADHKNVIVDTD
+227 VINTD
-238 GCPRYLGRVIKNVNT
+238 GAPRYLGRVIKNVNV
-253 KAPTPAWME
+253 KASTPEWME
-262 RALARSGIRQH
+262 QALARSGIRTH
-273 SILVDI
+273 SILVDV
-279 TNYVLIELG
+279 TNYVLMELG
-288 QPLHAFDGG
+288 QPMHAFDLA
-297 KVEGAVHV
+297 KIEGTVHV
-305 RQAAAGEK
+305 RQAKLKEK
-313 LVLLNE
+313 LQLLND

-325 EDVMVIA
+325 DDVMVIA
-332 DDAKALAIAGIMG
+332 DDQKALAIAGIMG
-345 GLSSSVTDETAEI
+345 GLASSVTDDTTDI

-366 PLHIAGRAR
+366 PLAIAGRAR
-375 RFGLHTDASQ
+375 RFGLHTDSSQ

-390 VDFELPMAAMHRAS
+390 VDFELPLIAMNRAS
-404 QLIAELAGGEFGPI
+404 QLIQELAGGEFGPI
-418 TAVEQAALLPKR
+418 TVAEKADLLPKR
-430 EAIALNQAQ
+430 EAIELKQAQ
-439 VDQLLGYAVEP
+439 VDQLLGYKVAAE
-450 AFISDALSR
+450 FITDALTR
-459 LGCAVTVKAEG
+459 LGCEVTVQADG
-470 EWTVVP
+470 EWSVVP

-484 IYQDLIEEVARIHGY
+484 IYQDLIEEVARIDGY

-507 VMDVKLAKYA
+507 SMDVQLAKYQ
-517 DQFELAQLRQTA
+517 DRFEIAQLRQTV

-546 LEKQLNPQVQPLAL
+546 LEKQLNPQVSPLML
-560 ANPISSDLAVMRST
+560 ANPISSDLAAMRST

-603 DYQGASSIHD
+603 DYQYANSIQD
-613 LKQVPAFALI
+613 LKQIPTLALV
-623 AAGPRTAESW
+623 AVGSREPESW
-633 HGKPAEMDF
+633 HAKPQPMDF
-642 FDFKGDVEEI
+642 FDFKGEVEEI
-652 LAAARLKVEYVRS
+652 LAAGRVKVEYIRS
-665 ERAWLHPGQSAEILL
+665 ERPWLHPGQSAEILVD
-680 NGQSI
+680 GQSI

-692 PSLEAELDLSATWV
+692 PSLENELDLSITWV
-706 AELDQQ
+706 AELDQ
-712 AILQTYVSN
+712 AAVLQSYVSN

-736 LLISDKINVSEIQQ
+736 LLISDNINVRDIQQ
-750 LIEKTGGELLDSA
+750 LIEKTGGELLDST

-797 EIKSGMDNILQVL
+797 EIKSGMDNIIQVL

>member
-1 MRLRVLPFEKEG
+1 
-13 VRGGFRNSDLQVFNE
+13 
-28 MKISENWLRAWV
+28 MKISENWLRTWV
-40 NPEIDSGTLSDQ
+40 NPAIDSDTLSDQ

-61 DMAPAAKPF
+61 ELAPVAKPF
-70 SGVVVGEV
+70 TGVVVGEV

-123 GAVLPGDFKIK
+123 GAVLLGDFKIK

-162 LELPAD
+162 LELPDD

-173 DIREYLELDD
+173 NIREYLKLDD
-183 HVIDISI
+183 NVIDISI
-190 TPNRGDCFSIRGV
+190 TPNRGDCFSIRGI
-203 AREIGV
+203 AREVAV
-209 INQLPVAAPEIKE
+209 INQLQMNEPEIKSVDATITDE
-222 VAAAI
+222 KKV
-227 ADHKNVIVDTD
+227 VINTD
-238 GCPRYLGRVIKNVNT
+238 GAPRYLGRVIKNVNV
-253 KAPTPAWME
+253 KAATPEWME
-262 RALARSGIRQH
+262 QALARSGIRTH
-273 SILVDI
+273 SILVDV
-279 TNYVLIELG
+279 TNYVLMELG
-288 QPLHAFDGG
+288 QPMHAFDLA
-297 KVEGAVHV
+297 KIEGTVHV
-305 RQAAAGEK
+305 RQAQPQEK
-313 LVLLNE
+313 LQLLND

-332 DDAKALAIAGIMG
+332 DDQKALAIAGIMG
-345 GLSSSVTDETAEI
+345 GLASSVTDDTTDI

-366 PLHIAGRAR
+366 PLAIAGRAR
-375 RFGLHTDASQ
+375 RFGLHTDSSQ

-390 VDFELPMAAMHRAS
+390 VDFELPLIAMNRAS
-404 QLIAELAGGEFGPI
+404 QLIQELAGGEFGPI
-418 TAVEQAALLPKR
+418 TVAEKSDLLPKR
-430 EAIALNQAQ
+430 EAIELKQVQ
-439 VDQLLGYAVEP
+439 VDQLLGYKVAAE
-450 AFISDALSR
+450 FITDALTR
-459 LGCAVTVKAEG
+459 LGCEVTVQANG
-470 EWTVVP
+470 EWSVVP

-484 IYQDLIEEVARIHGY
+484 IYQDLIEEVARIDGY

-507 VMDVKLAKYA
+507 SMDVQLAKYQ
-517 DQFELAQLRQTA
+517 DRFEIAQLRQTV

-546 LEKQLNPQVQPLAL
+546 LEKQLNPQVSPLML
-560 ANPISSDLAVMRST
+560 ANPISSDLAAMRST

-603 DYQGASSIHD
+603 DYQNANSIQD
-613 LKQVPAFALI
+613 LKQIPTLALV
-623 AAGPRTAESW
+623 AVGSREPESW
-633 HGKPAEMDF
+633 HAKPQPMDF
-642 FDFKGDVEEI
+642 FDFKGEVEEI
-652 LAAARLKVEYVRS
+652 LAAGRVKVEYVRS
-665 ERAWLHPGQSAEILL
+665 ERPWLHPGQSAEILVD
-680 NGQSI
+680 GQSI

-692 PSLEAELDLSATWV
+692 PSLENELDLSTTWV
-706 AELDQQ
+706 AELDQ
-712 AILQTYVSN
+712 AAVLQSYVSN

-736 LLISDKINVSEIQQ
+736 LLISDNINVRDIQQ
-750 LIEKTGGELLDSA
+750 LIEKTGGELLDST

-797 EIKSGMDNILQVL
+797 EIKSGMDNIIQVL

>member
-1 MRLRVLPFEKEG
+1 
-13 VRGGFRNSDLQVFNE
+13 
-28 MKISENWLRAWV
+28 MKISENWLRTWV
-40 NPEIDSGTLSDQ
+40 NPAIDSDTLSDQ

-61 DMAPAAKPF
+61 ELVPAAKPF
-70 SGVVVGEV
+70 TGVVIGEV
-78 LTVEQHPDADRLR
+78 LTVVQHPDADRLR

-117 APVATI
+117 VPVATI

-168 APVGV
+168 APVSTN
-173 DIREYLELDD
+173 IREYLNLDD

-209 INQLPVAAPEIKE
+209 INQLPVTAPEIQE
-222 VAAAI
+222 VAATI
-227 ADHKNVIVDTD
+227 ADQKQVVVTTD

-253 KAPTPAWME
+253 KAATPAWME
-262 RALARSGIRQH
+262 QALARSGIRQH

-279 TNYVLIELG
+279 TNYVLMELG

-297 KVEGAVHV
+297 QVQGSVHV
-305 RQAAAGEK
+305 RQASANEK

-319 QEVELQ
+319 QEIELT

-332 DDAKALAIAGIMG
+332 DDVKALAIAGIMG
-345 GLSSSVTDETAEI
+345 GLSSSVTDETTEI

-375 RFGLHTDASQ
+375 RYGLHTDASQ

-390 VDFELPMAAMHRAS
+390 VDFELPMIAMQRAS
-404 QLIAELAGGEFGPI
+404 QLIQTLAGGDFGPI
-418 TAVEQAALLPKR
+418 TVSEKTELLPKR
-430 EAIALNQAQ
+430 EAIELNQAQ
-439 VDQLLGYAVEP
+439 VDQLLGYQVP
-450 AFISDALSR
+450 TAFITDALQR
-459 LGCAVTVKAEG
+459 LGCEVTVKAEG

-507 VMDVKLAKYA
+507 VIDVKLAKHQ
-517 DQFELAQLRQTA
+517 DQFELTQLRQTL

-536 AISFSFADAK
+536 AISFSFADLK
-546 LEKQLNPQVQPLAL
+546 LEKQLNSQVNPLAL

-574 LLSSLIPCVQYNLNR
+574 LLSSLIPCVQYNINR

-603 DYQGASSIHD
+603 DYQNAKSIED
-613 LKQVPAFALI
+613 LKQIPTLAMI
-623 AAGPRTAESW
+623 AVGSKQIESW
-633 HGKPAEMDF
+633 HGKAQVMDF
-642 FDFKGDVEEI
+642 FDLKGEVEEI
-652 LAAARLKVEYVRS
+652 LAAGRVQVEYVRS
-665 ERAWLHPGQSAEILL
+665 DREWLHPGQSAEILVD
-680 NGQSI
+680 GKSV

-692 PSLEAELDLSATWV
+692 PSLENALDLSTTWI
-706 AELDQQ
+706 AELDQS
-712 AILQTYVSN
+712 AVLQTYVSN

-736 LLISDKINVSEIQQ
+736 LVISDKINVSEIQQ
-750 LIEKTGGELLDSA
+750 LIEKTGGELLDST
-763 WLFDVYTGQGVEEG
+763 WLFDVYTGQGVEQG

-797 EIKSGMDNILQVL
+797 EIKSGMDHIIQVL
-810 ENTYQATLRAS
+810 EDTYQATLRAS

>member
-1 MRLRVLPFEKEG
+1 
-13 VRGGFRNSDLQVFNE
+13 
-28 MKISENWLRAWV
+28 MKISENWLRTWV
-40 NPEIDSGTLSDQ
+40 NPAIDSEKLSDQ

-61 DMAPAAKPF
+61 DLSPAAKPF
-70 SGVVVGEV
+70 TGVVVGEV

-162 LELPAD
+162 LELPVD

-173 DIREYLELDD
+173 NIREYLDLDD
-183 HVIDISI
+183 NVIDISI
-190 TPNRGDCFSIRGV
+190 TPNRGDCFSIRGI

-209 INQLPVAAPEIKE
+209 INQLPVTAPEIKE
-222 VAAAI
+222 MAASI
-227 ADHKNVIVDTD
+227 ADEKKVVVSTE

-253 KAPTPAWME
+253 KAATPEWME

-279 TNYVLIELG
+279 TNYVLMELG
-288 QPLHAFDGG
+288 QPLHAFDAA
-297 KVEGAVHV
+297 KVQGAVQV
-305 RQAAAGEK
+305 RQATAGEK

-325 EDVMVIA
+325 DDVMVIA
-332 DDAKALAIAGIMG
+332 DDEKALAIAGIMG
-345 GLSSSVTDETAEI
+345 GLSSSVTEETTEI

-390 VDFELPMAAMHRAS
+390 VDFELPLIAMHRAS
-404 QLIAELAGGEFGPI
+404 QLISELAGGEFGPI
-418 TAVEQAALLPKR
+418 TVAENAAVLPTR
-430 EAIALNQAQ
+430 DAIELEQAQ
-439 VDQLLGYAVEP
+439 VDQLLGYSVDSD
-450 AFISDALSR
+450 FITDALTR
-459 LGCAVTVKAEG
+459 LGCEVTVKAQG
-470 EWTVVP
+470 QWSVVP

-507 VMDVKLAKYA
+507 VIDTKLAKYQ
-517 DQFELAQLRQTA
+517 DQFEVAQLRQTL

-536 AISFSFADAK
+536 AISFSFADLK
-546 LEKQLNPQVQPLAL
+546 LEKQLNAAVNPLAL

-574 LLSSLIPCVQYNLNR
+574 LLSSLIPCVQYNINR

-603 DYQGASSIHD
+603 DYQNAASIHD
-613 LKQVPAFALI
+613 LKQIPTLAMI
-623 AAGPRTAESW
+623 AVGAKTAESW
-633 HGKPAEMDF
+633 HGKPQAMDF
-642 FDFKGDVEEI
+642 FDLKGEVEEL
-652 LAAARLKVEYVRS
+652 LAAGRVQVEYVRS
-665 ERAWLHPGQSAEILL
+665 ERSWLHPGQSAEILV

-692 PSLEAELDLSATWV
+692 PSLENELDLGTTWV

-712 AILQTYVSN
+712 AVLQTYVSN

-750 LIEKTGGELLDSA
+750 LIEQTGGELLHST
-763 WLFDVYTGQGVEEG
+763 WLFDVYTGQGVEAG

-790 SRTLEDA
+790 TRTLEDA
-797 EIKSGMDNILQVL
+797 EIKSGMDNILKVL